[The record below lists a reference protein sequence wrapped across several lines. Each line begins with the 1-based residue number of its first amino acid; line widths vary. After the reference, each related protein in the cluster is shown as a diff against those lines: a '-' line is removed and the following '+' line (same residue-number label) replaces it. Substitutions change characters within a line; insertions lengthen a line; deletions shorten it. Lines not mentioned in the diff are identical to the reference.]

1 MYIYEIKSNGT
12 FSNAFTRTAL
22 DLSESLLLHVFNNA
36 LFKYN
41 KKHRIKLKKNW
52 KTINKKVYWPFL

>member
-22 DLSESLLLHVFNNA
+22 DLSESLLLHVFYIA
-36 LFKYN
+36 LFKYD
-41 KKHRIKLKKNW
+41 KMHRIKLKK
-52 KTINKKVYWPFL
+52 KTLKDYQ